1 MKFNFFGYTVEFYN
15 VRRHAPTIT
24 GFDHLAWPDR
34 DCRPFAYCD
43 LLSAVK
49 MITDRMRNAEFNAAV
64 DGTAVEFAATEM
76 LAEFV
81 KDNRLRIIMTLFNEG
96 AVTIDVRDPYEP
108 RFLGDEETEYLKDWD
123 GRGIVTVLDDI
134 YRTTGKTMRETLRPH
149 LDMLNTVN
157 DSDLNLILNYGAMG
171 ILSPENSANSDGVLS
186 EKNKEELQDEYQKRY
201 GVRFGRWAVLITRQ
215 PVKFQR
221 IDLPIKELELNE
233 KRKAAMASVLQFLN
247 IPKELHAMF
256 ESTKYANRNEAE
268 LDMYSNCVASW
279 CEKFCEI
286 EDRCYTEIRK
296 ADDVVGYP
304 ASVDFYFDFAGV
316 YALQAAQYEEKVK
329 AREELAMW
337 RELRA
342 EMPEKSDVIDKR
354 IDDLIESL

>member
-1 MKFNFFGYTVEFYN
+1 MKFRLFGYIFEFNN
-15 VRRHAPTIT
+15 VRRHAPVIS
-24 GFDHLAWPDR
+24 GIDHLAWPDR

-43 LLSAVK
+43 LLSAIK

-64 DGTAVEFAATEM
+64 DGSSVEFAATEK

-81 KDNRLRIIMTLFNEG
+81 KDNRLRIIMSLFDEG

-108 RFLGDEETEYLKDWD
+108 RFLGDEELGRDYD
-123 GRGIVTVLDDI
+123 GTGIVTVLDDV
-134 YRTTGKTMRETLRPH
+134 YRSTGKTMRETLKPH

-157 DSDLNLILNYGAMG
+157 DSDLNLIMNYGAMG

-233 KRKAAMASVLQFLN
+233 KRKSAMASVLQFLN

-256 ESTKYANRNEAE
+256 ESAKYANRNEAE

-286 EDRCYTEIRK
+286 EDKCYTEIRK
-296 ADDVVGYP
+296 TDNVVGYP
-304 ASVDFYFDFAGV
+304 AGVDFYFDFAGV

>member
-1 MKFNFFGYTVEFYN
+1 MKFKFFNWNIEFYN
-15 VRRHAPTIT
+15 VRRHAPVIS
-24 GFDHLAWPDR
+24 GIDHLAWPDR

-43 LLSAVK
+43 LLSAIK

-64 DGTAVEFAATEM
+64 DGTAIEFAATEK
-76 LAEFV
+76 LAEFM
-81 KDNRLRIIMTLFNEG
+81 KDNRMRVIMELFNEG
-96 AVTIDVRDPYEP
+96 AVCIDVRDPYEP
-108 RFLGDEETEYLKDWD
+108 RFLGEDEIGRDWD
-123 GRGIVTVLDDI
+123 GGGIVTVLDDI
-134 YRTTGKTMRETLRPH
+134 YKATGKTMRETLRPH

-171 ILSPENSANSDGVLS
+171 ILSPESSAHSDGMLS
-186 EKNKEELQDEYQKRY
+186 EKGKAELQDEYQQRY

-256 ESTKYANRNEAE
+256 ESAKYANRNEAE
-268 LDMYSNCVASW
+268 LDMYSNCVAAW
-279 CEKFCEI
+279 CQKFCEI
-286 EDRCYTEIRK
+286 EDACYTEIRK
-296 ADDVVGYP
+296 EDTVVNYP
-304 ASVDFYFDFAGV
+304 ACVDFYFDFVGV

-342 EMPEKSDVIDKR
+342 EMPEKADVIDKR

>member
-1 MKFNFFGYTVEFYN
+1 MKFKLFGYHFEFYN
-15 VRRHAPTIT
+15 VRRHAPMLY
-24 GFDHLAWPDR
+24 GFDHFGWGAR

-43 LLSAVK
+43 LISAIK

-64 DGTAVEFAATEM
+64 DGSPIEFAATEK

-81 KDNRLRIIMTLFNEG
+81 KENRLSIILSLFNEG
-96 AVTIDVRDPYEP
+96 YVSIDVRDRYEP
-108 RFLGDEETEYLKDWD
+108 HFAGECERDYD

-134 YRTTGKTMRETLRPH
+134 YRSTGKTMRETLQPH

-171 ILSPENSANSDGVLS
+171 ILSPENSANTDGYLSDDGR
-186 EKNKEELQDEYQKRY
+186 KELQNEYQKNY
-201 GVRFGRWAVLITRQ
+201 GVKFGKWAVLITRQ

-256 ESTKYANRNEAE
+256 ESAKYANRNEAE
-268 LDMYSNCVASW
+268 LDMYSNCVSAW
-279 CEKFCEI
+279 CQKFCDI
-286 EDRCYTEIRK
+286 EDACYTEIRR
-296 ADDVVGYP
+296 ADRVVGYP
-304 ASVDFYFDFAGV
+304 ANVDFYFDFAGV
-316 YALQAAQYEEKVK
+316 YALQEAQYKEKVK
-329 AREELAMW
+329 AREELQMW

>member
-1 MKFNFFGYTVEFYN
+1 MKFKFFKWNVEFYN
-15 VRRHAPTIT
+15 VRRHEPVIS
-24 GFDHLAWPDR
+24 GIDHLSWPDR

-43 LLSAVK
+43 LLSAIK

-64 DGTAVEFAATEM
+64 DGTSVEFAATEK
-76 LAEFV
+76 LEEFV
-81 KDNRLRIIMTLFNEG
+81 KGNRLRIIMTLFNEG
-96 AVTIDVRDPYEP
+96 AVTIDVRDPYNP
-108 RFLGDEETEYLKDWD
+108 RFPGDEEIGRDYD
-123 GRGIVTVLDDI
+123 GTGIVTVLDDI
-134 YRTTGKTMRETLRPH
+134 YRSTGKTMRETLLPH

-157 DSDLNLILNYGAMG
+157 DSDLNLIMNYGAMG

-215 PVKFQR
+215 PVKFQS

-233 KRKAAMASVLQFLN
+233 KRKSAMASVLQFLN

-256 ESTKYANRNEAE
+256 ESAKYANRNEAE

-296 ADDVVGYP
+296 TDDVVGYP
-304 ASVDFYFDFAGV
+304 AGVDFYFDFAGV

-342 EMPEKSDVIDKR
+342 EMPEKADVIDKR

>member
-1 MKFNFFGYTVEFYN
+1 MKFKFFGYTVEFYN

-64 DGTAVEFAATEM
+64 DGTAIEFAATEK

-108 RFLGDEETEYLKDWD
+108 RFLGDEELGRDYD
-123 GRGIVTVLDDI
+123 GTGIVTVLDDV
-134 YRTTGKTMRETLRPH
+134 YRSTGKTMRETLRPH

-157 DSDLNLILNYGAMG
+157 DSDLNLIMNYGAMG

-256 ESTKYANRNEAE
+256 ESAKYANRNEAE

-279 CEKFCEI
+279 CEKFCKI

-304 ASVDFYFDFAGV
+304 AGVDFYFDFAGV

-337 RELRA
+337 RELLA
-342 EMPEKSDVIDKR
+342 EMPEKAEVIDKR

>member
-1 MKFNFFGYTVEFYN
+1 MKFKLFGYNFEFYN
-15 VRRHAPTIT
+15 VRRHAPVIS
-24 GFDHLAWPDR
+24 GIDHLAWPDR

-43 LLSAVK
+43 LLSAIK
-49 MITDRMRNAEFNAAV
+49 MITDRMRNADFNAAV
-64 DGTAVEFAATEM
+64 DGSTVEFAATEK

-81 KDNRLRIIMTLFNEG
+81 KDNRLRVIMELFNEG
-96 AVTIDVRDPYEP
+96 AVCIDVRDPYEP
-108 RFLGDEETEYLKDWD
+108 RFLGEDEIGRDWD
-123 GRGIVTVLDDI
+123 GGGIVTVLDDI
-134 YRTTGKTMRETLRPH
+134 YRSTGKTMRETLRPH

-233 KRKAAMASVLQFLN
+233 KRKSAMASVLQFLN

-256 ESTKYANRNEAE
+256 ESAKYANRNEAE

-279 CEKFCEI
+279 CQKFCEI
-286 EDRCYTEIRK
+286 EDACYTEIRK
-296 ADDVVGYP
+296 EDAVVNYP
-304 ASVDFYFDFAGV
+304 AGVDFYFDFVGV
-316 YALQAAQYEEKVK
+316 YALQAAQYEEKAK

-342 EMPEKSDVIDKR
+342 EMPEKADTIDKR
-354 IDDLIESL
+354 INDLIESL

>member
-1 MKFNFFGYTVEFYN
+1 MISGL
-15 VRRHAPTIT
+15 
-24 GFDHLAWPDR
+24 DHLAWPDR

-43 LLSAVK
+43 LLSAIK

-64 DGTAVEFAATEM
+64 DGTSVEFAVTEK

-81 KDNRLRIIMTLFNEG
+81 KDNRLRIITSLFNEG
-96 AVTIDVRDPYEP
+96 AVTIDVRNPYEP
-108 RFLGDEETEYLKDWD
+108 RFLGDEEFGQDYD
-123 GRGIVTVLDDI
+123 GAGIVTVLDDI
-134 YRTTGKTMRETLRPH
+134 YRSTGKTMRETLRPH

-171 ILSPENSANSDGVLS
+171 ILSPENSANSDGVMS
-186 EKNKEELQDEYQKRY
+186 EENKEKLQDEYQKRY

-221 IDLPIKELELNE
+221 IELPIKELELNE

-256 ESTKYANRNEAE
+256 ESAKYANRNEAE
-268 LDMYSNCVASW
+268 LDMYSNCVSAW

-286 EDRCYTEIRK
+286 EDKCYTEIRK
-296 ADDVVGYP
+296 EDTVVNYP
-304 ASVDFYFDFAGV
+304 AGVDFYFDFAGV

>member
-1 MKFNFFGYTVEFYN
+1 MKFKWFGYNVEIYN
-15 VRRHAPTIT
+15 VRRHAPVIS
-24 GFDHLAWPDR
+24 GIDHLAWPDR

-43 LLSAVK
+43 LLSSIK

-64 DGTAVEFAATEM
+64 DGTAIEFAATEK
-76 LAEFV
+76 LSEFV
-81 KDNRLRIIMTLFNEG
+81 KGNRLRIIMSLFDEG

-108 RFLGDEETEYLKDWD
+108 RFLGDEDLGRDYD
-123 GRGIVTVLDDI
+123 GTGIVTVLDDV
-134 YRTTGKTMRETLRPH
+134 YRSTGKTMRETLRPH

-157 DSDLNLILNYGAMG
+157 DSDLNLIMNYGAMG
-171 ILSPENSANSDGVLS
+171 ILSPENSANSDGMLS

-221 IDLPIKELELNE
+221 IELPIKELELNE
-233 KRKAAMASVLQFLN
+233 KRKSAMASVLQFLN

-256 ESTKYANRNEAE
+256 ESAKYANRNEAE
-268 LDMYSNCVASW
+268 LDMYSNCVAAW

-286 EDRCYTEIRK
+286 EDKCYTEIRR
-296 ADDVVGYP
+296 ADNVVGYP
-304 ASVDFYFDFAGV
+304 AGVDFYFDFAGV

-337 RELRA
+337 RELRS
-342 EMPEKSDVIDKR
+342 EMPEKADVIDKR

>member
-15 VRRHAPTIT
+15 VRRHASVIS
-24 GFDHLAWPDR
+24 GIDRLAWPDR

-64 DGTAVEFAATEM
+64 DGTSVEFAATEK

-81 KDNRLRIIMTLFNEG
+81 KGNRLRIIMSLFNEG
-96 AVTIDVRDPYEP
+96 AVIIDVRDPYNP
-108 RFLGDEETEYLKDWD
+108 RFLGDEDAEYLKDWD
-123 GRGIVTVLDDI
+123 GQGIVTVLDDI
-134 YRTTGKTMRETLRPH
+134 YRSTGKTMHETLRPH

-157 DSDLNLILNYGAMG
+157 DSDLNLIMNYGAMG

-221 IDLPIKELELNE
+221 IDLPIKELELND

-256 ESTKYANRNEAE
+256 ESAKYANRNEAE

-304 ASVDFYFDFAGV
+304 AGVDFYFDFAGV
-316 YALQAAQYEEKVK
+316 YALQASQYEEKVK

-342 EMPEKSDVIDKR
+342 EMPEKADVIDKR

>member
-1 MKFNFFGYTVEFYN
+1 MKFKLFGYNFEFYN
-15 VRRHAPTIT
+15 VRRHAPVLT
-24 GFDHLAWPDR
+24 GIDRLAWPDR

-43 LLSAVK
+43 LFSAVK

-64 DGTAVEFAATEM
+64 DGTNIEFAVTEK

-81 KDNRLRIIMTLFNEG
+81 KDNRLRIIMALYNEG
-96 AVTIDVRDPYEP
+96 AVTIDVRNPYEP
-108 RFLGDEETEYLKDWD
+108 CLLGDEEAEYVKDCN
-123 GRGIVTVLDDI
+123 GAGLVTVLDDI
-134 YRTTGKTMRETLRPH
+134 YRSTGKTMGEILRPH

-157 DSDLNLILNYGAMG
+157 DSDLNLIMNYGAMG
-171 ILSPENSANSDGVLS
+171 ILSPENSAHSDGVLS
-186 EKNKEELQDEYQKRY
+186 EKGKEDLQNEYQKRY

-221 IDLPIKELELNE
+221 IELPIKELELNE
-233 KRKAAMASVLQFLN
+233 KRKSAMASVLQFLN

-256 ESTKYANRNEAE
+256 DSAKYANRNEAE
-268 LDMYSNCVASW
+268 LDMYSNCVSAW
-279 CEKFCEI
+279 CQKFCEI

-296 ADDVVGYP
+296 ADNVVGYP
-304 ASVDFYFDFAGV
+304 AGVDFYFDFAGV

-329 AREELAMW
+329 AREELQMW

-342 EMPEKSDVIDKR
+342 EMPEKADIIDKR

>member
-1 MKFNFFGYTVEFYN
+1 MKFRLFGYNFEFYN
-15 VRRHAPTIT
+15 VRRHAPVIS
-24 GFDHLAWPDR
+24 GIDHLAWPDR

-49 MITDRMRNAEFNAAV
+49 MITDRMRNADFNAAV
-64 DGTAVEFAATEM
+64 DGTTVEFAATEK
-76 LAEFV
+76 LAEFM
-81 KDNRLRIIMTLFNEG
+81 KDNRLRVIMSLFNEG

-108 RFLGDEETEYLKDWD
+108 RFLGDEELGRDYD
-123 GRGIVTVLDDI
+123 GGGIVTVLDDV
-134 YRTTGKTMRETLRPH
+134 YRSTGKTMRETLRPH

-157 DSDLNLILNYGAMG
+157 DSDLNLIMNYGAMG
-171 ILSPENSANSDGVLS
+171 ILSPENSQHSDGVIS
-186 EKNKEELQDEYQKRY
+186 EKGKEELQDEYQRRY

-233 KRKAAMASVLQFLN
+233 KRKSEMASVLQFLN

-256 ESTKYANRNEAE
+256 ESAKYANRNEAE
-268 LDMYSNCVASW
+268 LDMYSNCVAAW
-279 CEKFCEI
+279 CQKFCEI
-286 EDRCYTEIRK
+286 EDKCYTEIRK
-296 ADDVVGYP
+296 TDNVVGYP
-304 ASVDFYFDFAGV
+304 AGVDFYFDFAGV

-342 EMPEKSDVIDKR
+342 EMPEKADVIDKR

>member
-1 MKFNFFGYTVEFYN
+1 MKFRLFGYNFEFYN
-15 VRRHAPTIT
+15 VRRHAPVIS
-24 GFDHLAWPDR
+24 GIDHLAWPDR

-43 LLSAVK
+43 LLSAIK

-64 DGTAVEFAATEM
+64 NGTSVEFAATEK
-76 LAEFV
+76 LEKFV
-81 KDNRLRIIMTLFNEG
+81 KDNRLRIIMSLFDEG
-96 AVTIDVRDPYEP
+96 AVTFDVRDPYEP
-108 RFLGDEETEYLKDWD
+108 RFLGDEELGRDYD
-123 GRGIVTVLDDI
+123 GTGIVTVLDDV
-134 YRTTGKTMRETLRPH
+134 YRSTGKTMRETLRPH

-157 DSDLNLILNYGAMG
+157 DSDINLIMNYGAMG
-171 ILSPENSANSDGVLS
+171 ILSPENSQHSDGVLS

-233 KRKAAMASVLQFLN
+233 KRKSAMASVLQFLN

-256 ESTKYANRNEAE
+256 ESAKYANRNEAE

-286 EDRCYTEIRK
+286 EDKCYTEIRK
-296 ADDVVGYP
+296 TDKVVGYP
-304 ASVDFYFDFAGV
+304 AGVDFYFDFAGV

>member
-1 MKFNFFGYTVEFYN
+1 MKFKFFNWNVEFYN
-15 VRRHAPTIT
+15 VRRHAPVIS
-24 GFDHLAWPDR
+24 GIDHLAWPDR

-43 LLSAVK
+43 LLSAIK
-49 MITDRMRNAEFNAAV
+49 MITDRMKNAEFNAAV
-64 DGTAVEFAATEM
+64 DGTTVEFAATEK

-96 AVTIDVRDPYEP
+96 SVTIDVRDPYDP
-108 RFLGDEETEYLKDWD
+108 RFLGDDELGRDYD
-123 GRGIVTVLDDI
+123 GTGIVTVLDDV
-134 YRTTGKTMRETLRPH
+134 YRSTGKTMRETLRPH

-157 DSDLNLILNYGAMG
+157 DSDLNLIMNYGAMG

-186 EKNKEELQDEYQKRY
+186 EENKEKLQDEYQKRY

-221 IDLPIKELELNE
+221 ITLPIKELELNE

-256 ESTKYANRNEAE
+256 ESAKYANRNEAE

-296 ADDVVGYP
+296 TDDVVGYP
-304 ASVDFYFDFAGV
+304 AGVDFYFDFAGV

>member
-1 MKFNFFGYTVEFYN
+1 MKFRLFGYNFEFYN
-15 VRRHAPTIT
+15 VRRHAPVIS
-24 GFDHLAWPDR
+24 GIDHLAWPDR

-43 LLSAVK
+43 LLSAIK
-49 MITDRMRNAEFNAAV
+49 MITDRMRNADFNAAV
-64 DGTAVEFAATEM
+64 DGTTVEFAATEK

-81 KDNRLRIIMTLFNEG
+81 KDNRLRIIMSLFDEG

-108 RFLGDEETEYLKDWD
+108 CFLGDEELGRDYD
-123 GRGIVTVLDDI
+123 GTGIVTVLDDV
-134 YRTTGKTMRETLRPH
+134 YRSTGKTMRETLRPH

-157 DSDLNLILNYGAMG
+157 DSDLNLIMNYGAMG

-256 ESTKYANRNEAE
+256 ESAKYANRNEAE

-286 EDRCYTEIRK
+286 EDACYTEIRK
-296 ADDVVGYP
+296 EDTVVNYP
-304 ASVDFYFDFAGV
+304 AGVDFYFDFAGV

-342 EMPEKSDVIDKR
+342 EMPEKADVIDKR

>member
-15 VRRHAPTIT
+15 VRRHAPVLSGI
-24 GFDHLAWPDR
+24 DHLAWPDR

-43 LLSAVK
+43 LLSAIK

-64 DGTAVEFAATEM
+64 DGTVIEFAATEK

-81 KDNRLRIIMTLFNEG
+81 KDNRLRIIMSLFNEG
-96 AVTIDVRDPYEP
+96 AVTIDVRDPYDP

-123 GRGIVTVLDDI
+123 GRGIVTVMDDI
-134 YRTTGKTMRETLRPH
+134 YRSTGKTMRETLRPH

-256 ESTKYANRNEAE
+256 ESAKYANRNEAE

-279 CEKFCEI
+279 CEKFCKI
-286 EDRCYTEIRK
+286 EDRCYNEIRK

-304 ASVDFYFDFAGV
+304 AGVDFYFDFAGV

-337 RELRA
+337 RELLA
-342 EMPEKSDVIDKR
+342 EMPEKAEVIDKR

>member
-1 MKFNFFGYTVEFYN
+1 MKFKLFGYNFEFYN
-15 VRRHAPTIT
+15 VRRHAPVIS
-24 GFDHLAWPDR
+24 GIDHLAWPDR

-43 LLSAVK
+43 LMSAIK
-49 MITDRMRNAEFNAAV
+49 MITDRMRNADFNAAV
-64 DGTAVEFAATEM
+64 DGSTVEFAATEK

-81 KDNRLRIIMTLFNEG
+81 KDNRLRVIMELFNEG
-96 AVTIDVRDPYEP
+96 AVCIDVRDPYEP
-108 RFLGDEETEYLKDWD
+108 RFLGEDEIGRDWD
-123 GRGIVTVLDDI
+123 GGGIVTVLDDI
-134 YRTTGKTMRETLRPH
+134 YKATGKTMRETLRPH

-171 ILSPENSANSDGVLS
+171 ILSPENSANSDGAIS
-186 EKNKEELQDEYQKRY
+186 EKGKEELQDEYQKRY
-201 GVRFGRWAVLITRQ
+201 GARFGRWAVLITRQ

-233 KRKAAMASVLQFLN
+233 KRKSAMASVLQFLN

-256 ESTKYANRNEAE
+256 ESAKYANRNEAE

-279 CEKFCEI
+279 CQKFCEI
-286 EDRCYTEIRK
+286 EDACYTEIRK

-304 ASVDFYFDFAGV
+304 AGVDFYFDFVGV
-316 YALQAAQYEEKVK
+316 YALQAAQYEEKAK

-342 EMPEKSDVIDKR
+342 EMPEKADTIDKR
-354 IDDLIESL
+354 INDLIESL

>member
-1 MKFNFFGYTVEFYN
+1 MN
-15 VRRHAPTIT
+15 APTKSDLQAAGYRVSVNIS
-24 GFDHLAWPDR
+24 DAVVARCASDVKAAYLLAHVTEADI
-34 DCRPFAYCD
+34 
-43 LLSAVK
+43 SASGGNDTIGEAWRALTVLRL
-49 MITDRMRNAEFNAAV
+49 MQ
-64 DGTAVEFAATEM
+64 DGEFATR
-76 LAEFV
+76 V
-81 KDNRLRIIMTLFNEG
+81 D
-96 AVTIDVRDPYEP
+96 EP
-108 RFLGDEETEYLKDWD
+108 CFLGDEELGRDYD
-123 GRGIVTVLDDI
+123 GTGIVTVLDDV
-134 YRTTGKTMRETLRPH
+134 YRSTGKTMRETLRPH

-157 DSDLNLILNYGAMG
+157 DSDLNLIMNYGAMG

-256 ESTKYANRNEAE
+256 ESAKYANRNEAE

-286 EDRCYTEIRK
+286 EDACYTEIRK
-296 ADDVVGYP
+296 EDTVVNYP
-304 ASVDFYFDFAGV
+304 AGVDFYFDFAGV

-342 EMPEKSDVIDKR
+342 EMPEKADVIDKR

>member
-1 MKFNFFGYTVEFYN
+1 MKFRLFGYNIEFYN
-15 VRRHAPTIT
+15 VRRHAPVIS

-64 DGTAVEFAATEM
+64 DGTSVEFAATEK

-81 KDNRLRIIMTLFNEG
+81 KDNRLRIIMSLFNEG
-96 AVTIDVRDPYEP
+96 AVTIDVRDPYDP
-108 RFLGDEETEYLKDWD
+108 RLLGDEEAEYTKDYD
-123 GRGIVTVLDDI
+123 GTGIVTVLDDI
-134 YRTTGKTMRETLRPH
+134 YRSTGKTMREILRPH

-186 EKNKEELQDEYQKRY
+186 EENKQKLQDEYQKRY
-201 GVRFGRWAVLITRQ
+201 GVRFGRWSVLITRQ
-215 PVKFQR
+215 PVKFQH
-221 IDLPIKELELNE
+221 IALPIKELELNE

-256 ESTKYANRNEAE
+256 ESAKYANRNEAE

-304 ASVDFYFDFAGV
+304 AGVDFYFDFAGA

-354 IDDLIESL
+354 IDDLIDSL

>member
-1 MKFNFFGYTVEFYN
+1 MKFRLFGYNIEFYN
-15 VRRHAPTIT
+15 VRRHAPVIS
-24 GFDHLAWPDR
+24 GIDHLAWPDR

-43 LLSAVK
+43 LLSAIK
-49 MITDRMRNAEFNAAV
+49 MITDRMRNADFNAAV
-64 DGTAVEFAATEM
+64 DGTTVEFAATEK
-76 LAEFV
+76 LAEFM
-81 KDNRLRIIMTLFNEG
+81 KDNRLRVIMSLFNEG
-96 AVTIDVRDPYEP
+96 AVCIDVRDPYDP
-108 RFLGDEETEYLKDWD
+108 RFLGEDEIGRDWD
-123 GRGIVTVLDDI
+123 GGGIVTVLDDI
-134 YRTTGKTMRETLRPH
+134 YKATGKTMRETLRPH

-157 DSDLNLILNYGAMG
+157 DSDLNLIMNYGAMG

-256 ESTKYANRNEAE
+256 ESAKYANRNEAE
-268 LDMYSNCVASW
+268 LDMYSNCVAAW

-286 EDRCYTEIRK
+286 EDACYTEIRK
-296 ADDVVGYP
+296 EDTVVNYP
-304 ASVDFYFDFAGV
+304 AGVDFYFDFVGV

-342 EMPEKSDVIDKR
+342 EMPEKADTIDKR
-354 IDDLIESL
+354 INDLIESL

>member
-1 MKFNFFGYTVEFYN
+1 MKFKLFGRYFEFYN
-15 VRRHAPTIT
+15 VRRHAPVLAGI
-24 GFDHLAWPDR
+24 DHLAWPDR
-34 DCRPFAYCD
+34 DRRPFAYCD

-64 DGTAVEFAATEM
+64 DGTAIKFAATEK

-81 KDNRLRIIMTLFNEG
+81 KDNRLRIISELFYKG
-96 AVTIDVRDPYEP
+96 YIMVDVRDQYDP
-108 RFLGDEETEYLKDWD
+108 RFPGDTEREKYKDYD
-123 GRGIVTVLDDI
+123 GTGVVTVLDDV
-134 YRTTGKTMRETLRPH
+134 YRSTGKTMAETLRPH

-157 DSDLNLILNYGAMG
+157 DSDLNLIMNYGAMG
-171 ILSPENSANSDGVLS
+171 ILSPENSAHSDGVLS
-186 EKNKEELQDEYQKRY
+186 EKGKEELQKEYQERY

-221 IDLPIKELELNE
+221 IELPIRELQLNE
-233 KRKAAMASVLQFLN
+233 KRKSAMASVLQFLN

-256 ESTKYANRNEAE
+256 ESAKYANRNEAE

-286 EDRCYTEIRK
+286 EDKCYTEIRK
-296 ADDVVGYP
+296 ADNVVGYP
-304 ASVDFYFDFAGV
+304 AGVDFYFDFAGV
-316 YALQAAQYEEKVK
+316 YALQEAQYEEKKK

-342 EMPEKSDVIDKR
+342 EMPEKADVIDKR
-354 IDDLIESL
+354 ISDLIESL

>member
-1 MKFNFFGYTVEFYN
+1 MKFRLFGYNFEFYN
-15 VRRHAPTIT
+15 VRRHAPVIS

-49 MITDRMRNAEFNAAV
+49 MITDRMRNAEFNAVV
-64 DGTAVEFAATEM
+64 DGTAIEFAVTEK
-76 LAEFV
+76 LADFV
-81 KDNRLRIIMTLFNEG
+81 KDNRLRIITSLFNEG
-96 AVTIDVRDPYEP
+96 AVTIDVRDQYEP
-108 RFLGDEETEYLKDWD
+108 RFLGDEDL
-123 GRGIVTVLDDI
+123 GRDYEGTGIVTVLDDI
-134 YRTTGKTMRETLRPH
+134 YRSTGKTMRETLRPH

-171 ILSPENSANSDGVLS
+171 ILSPENSANSDGVMS
-186 EKNKEELQDEYQKRY
+186 DESKQKLQDEYQQRY
-201 GVRFGRWAVLITRQ
+201 GARFGRWAVLITRQ

-221 IDLPIKELELNE
+221 IELPIKELELNE

-256 ESTKYANRNEAE
+256 ESAKYANRNEAE
-268 LDMYSNCVASW
+268 LDMYSNCVSAW

-296 ADDVVGYP
+296 NDDVVGYP
-304 ASVDFYFDFAGV
+304 AGVDFYFDFAGV
-316 YALQAAQYEEKVK
+316 YALQEAQYEEKKK

-337 RELRA
+337 REMRA
-342 EMPEKSDVIDKR
+342 EMPEKADAIDKR